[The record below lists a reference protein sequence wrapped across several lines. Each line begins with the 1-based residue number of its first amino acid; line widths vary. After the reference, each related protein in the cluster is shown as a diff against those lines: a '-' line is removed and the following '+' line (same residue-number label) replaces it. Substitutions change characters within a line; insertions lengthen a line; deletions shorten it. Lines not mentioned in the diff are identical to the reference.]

1 MKRFVGMAFA
11 TFIAISAIAH
21 AQNYQSYITEDVQK
35 LANDWMNAYNKQ
47 DAATIANMYTNDGI
61 FSNPGWTASGR
72 TAIEDALNKEFALG
86 IFKYTSI
93 TVDQA
98 QRIGDMTYSR
108 GTWAADMKGQNGK
121 DVPVNG
127 HWLIVGKCQG
137 RICLAM
143 IHNGNVAMPPAK

>member
-1 MKRFVGMAFA
+1 MVCWNGVCHFHRH
-11 TFIAISAIAH
+11 ISYCARAELSKLH
-21 AQNYQSYITEDVQK
+21 HRGRPKTRERLDERVQQK
-35 LANDWMNAYNKQ
+35 

-108 GTWAADMKGQNGK
+108 GTWAADKGCTG
-121 DVPVNG
+121 
-127 HWLIVGKCQG
+127 
-137 RICLAM
+137 
-143 IHNGNVAMPPAK
+143 

>member
-1 MKRFVGMAFA
+1 MKWFVGMAFA

-21 AQNYQSYITEDVQK
+21 AQNYQSYITADVQK
-35 LANDWMNAYNKQ
+35 LANDWMNAYNKK

-61 FSNPGWTASGR
+61 LSNPGWTASGR

-108 GTWAADMKGQNGK
+108 GTDDDERLSPIGLHDQHVA
-121 DVPVNG
+121 
-127 HWLIVGKCQG
+127 IVE
-137 RICLAM
+137 
-143 IHNGNVAMPPAK
+143 PAIQFPKAV

>member
-1 MKRFVGMAFA
+1 
-11 TFIAISAIAH
+11 
-21 AQNYQSYITEDVQK
+21 
-35 LANDWMNAYNKQ
+35 MNAYNKK
-47 DAATIANMYTNDGI
+47 DAATIANMYTNDGT

-108 GTWAADMKGQNGK
+108 GTDDDERLSPIGLHDQHVAIVEPAIQFPKAVRPAFDFDSPIDTEHRHAEIGTGLVHAGDLLGSNALVLQKADNCPLRPGAL
-121 DVPVNG
+121 VS
-127 HWLIVGKCQG
+127 
-137 RICLAM
+137 R
-143 IHNGNVAMPPAK
+143 

>member
-11 TFIAISAIAH
+11 TFVAISAIAH
-21 AQNYQSYITEDVQK
+21 AQNYQSYITADVQK
-35 LANDWMNAYNKQ
+35 LANDWMNAYNKK
-47 DAATIANMYTNDGI
+47 DAATIANMYTNDGT

-108 GTWAADMKGQNGK
+108 GTWQ
-121 DVPVNG
+121 
-127 HWLIVGKCQG
+127 QT
-137 RICLAM
+137 
-143 IHNGNVAMPPAK
+143 